1 MAGPLRPVVGLMLL
15 ASLLLVADGLL
26 DGAYPGG
33 SAWLTPEVYHG
44 LGWTPYAFAAVNLI
58 AAILVARGSE
68 RSLVGRI
75 GLSGFFLVER
85 PLTAFLLGPKP
96 SAAVA
101 VHAATALVEL
111 VILLGGLRV
120 WRLGRSFGDADLA
133 AMFESKADP
142 ASAVAETAA
151 PAPITAR
158 TSFAVGL
165 LALCLSAVLIADGVR
180 ADYIPGGR
188 LWGTTLESSGWI
200 VYLFGVAVLSVAAR
214 AVRGGALMLRLLF
227 VLAIALFVERAF
239 SPFVLL
245 PLSAEALALH
255 ALAAFAA
262 LSLALAAAAAVRR
275 ARIASLA

>member
-151 PAPITAR
+151 PITAR

-227 VLAIALFVERAF
+227 VLALALFLERAF

-245 PLSAEALALH
+245 PPSAEALALH

-262 LSLALAAAAAVRR
+262 LSLALAAAAAIRR
-275 ARIASLA
+275 ARIGRLA

>member
-1 MAGPLRPVVGLMLL
+1 MAGPLRPVVGLMIL
-15 ASLLLVADGLL
+15 ASLLLVADGVL

-33 SAWLTPEVYHG
+33 AAWLNGAYHG

-68 RSLVGRI
+68 GGLVGRI

-96 SAAVA
+96 TPAVA

-133 AMFESKADP
+133 AMFASHADP

-151 PAPITAR
+151 PAPMTAR
-158 TSFAVGL
+158 ASFAVGL
-165 LALCLSAVLIADGVR
+165 LALCLTVIFIVDGVR

-188 LWGTTLESSGWI
+188 PWGTALDSSGWI

-214 AVRGGALMLRLLF
+214 AVQGGALMLRLLF
-227 VLAIALFVERAF
+227 VLALALFLERAF

-245 PLSAEALALH
+245 VTSVEALALH
-255 ALAAFAA
+255 VLAAFTA
-262 LSLALAAAAAVRR
+262 LALALAAVAALRR
-275 ARIASLA
+275 ARIGMPA